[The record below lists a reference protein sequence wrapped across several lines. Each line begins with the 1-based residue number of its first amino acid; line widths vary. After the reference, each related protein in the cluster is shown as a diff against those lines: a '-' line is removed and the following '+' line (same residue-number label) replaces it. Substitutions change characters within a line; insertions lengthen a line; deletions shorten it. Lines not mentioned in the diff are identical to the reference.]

1 MNWGKRHIPLRIL
14 GVVDD
19 LKALSELERL
29 GLVEG
34 AMIDSIIESV
44 SKETKT
50 AINTTKAKA

>member
-19 LKALSELERL
+19 LKTLSELERL

-34 AMIDSIIESV
+34 VMIDSIIESV
-44 SKETKT
+44 KT
-50 AINTTKAKA
+50 AINKAKVL